1 MTNEELKN
9 YLEDENWEL
18 LAPDLAEVIENY
30 IKTVEKET
38 GKSLTEQQKKE
49 VANTYYQE
57 IAEVLESR

>member
-9 YLEDENWEL
+9 YLETENWEL

-30 IKTVEKET
+30 IKTIEKET
-38 GKSLTEQQKKE
+38 GRILTEKQKKE

-57 IAEVLESR
+57 IAEVLEN